1 MTGVRVHLSETPQLV
16 KGESRRHFL
25 LQLSALCLSTVLFP
39 AKRASA
45 IGADSPTAAQWAR
58 IKRGLPKKTIIA
70 CERVAN
76 RLAPQMATL
85 LKGSKWEVQ
94 TYKAIVDELKSEGV
108 DPDREAGREADR
120 LRSEAESRQG
130 SANAVTSS
138 LAAIGAIAA
147 STITPVG
154 PIIAAVLLVLAA
166 VIMLIGQIIQ
176 KAQEDQAAARD
187 PAAKAKEKETKDQ
200 LKKIRTMEAK
210 LVKLMESLDD
220 CVLFR
225 KNCK

>member
-1 MTGVRVHLSETPQLV
+1 
-16 KGESRRHFL
+16 
-25 LQLSALCLSTVLFP
+25 
-39 AKRASA
+39 
-45 IGADSPTAAQWAR
+45 
-58 IKRGLPKKTIIA
+58 
-70 CERVAN
+70 
-76 RLAPQMATL
+76 MATL

-187 PAAKAKEKETKDQ
+187 PAAKAKEKETKYQ